1 MLLGFFLDISQRRKG
16 FNDKTQFINQ
26 GWICCSHSVTIF
38 FPKSKMVPSS
48 LKFYHVLWNNRKK
61 LSMIHLVWVFSTGLP
76 VWTSLIVTPS
86 FVTTSSCIPCATVL
100 MIPPKQCPKDSATY
114 SFIITHISSLQF
126 YLISYHI
133 LLNFLFQLFIHKI
146 SSEFPTLSLWEP
158 PSLNLLSVSFI
169 FTYSLIKG

>member
-1 MLLGFFLDISQRRKG
+1 MQILFKFVYVLNMLLVFFLDISQRRKG

-26 GWICCSHSVTIF
+26 VWICCSHSVTIF

-126 YLISYHI
+126 YLMS
-133 LLNFLFQLFIHKI
+133 
-146 SSEFPTLSLWEP
+146 
-158 PSLNLLSVSFI
+158 NLLPYTVKLPVSAAH
-169 FTYSLIKG
+169 T